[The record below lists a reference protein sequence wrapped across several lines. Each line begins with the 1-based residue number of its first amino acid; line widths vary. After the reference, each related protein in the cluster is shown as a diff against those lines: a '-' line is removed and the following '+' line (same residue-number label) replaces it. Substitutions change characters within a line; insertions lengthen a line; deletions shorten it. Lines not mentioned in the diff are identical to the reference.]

1 MACCAFDRDHGAA
14 VRQAVPVT
22 VHPTQAAH
30 QRRPGEFSICRS
42 SPHSLA
48 MERIEAPRAD
58 LPLLLYLACVTA
70 LLGLFASAFYGL
82 MQPTVIPNAG
92 MAGYKA
98 PGPANMF
105 LHKPDS
111 SAEAMERAAID
122 AARAEN
128 EDQGIEPLRAF
139 ASAEPA
145 PANSSGLNT
154 NGAALPHAKQAK
166 AKPKPKRVA
175 KQETVADP
183 WRSSWNSPWHSWEHE
198 RRRNS
203 RPGPTGGRHPLWAFR
218 DGFQYSH
225 QR

>member
-1 MACCAFDRDHGAA
+1 MAWCAFDRDHGLA
-14 VRQAVPVT
+14 VQQGMPVT
-22 VHPTQAAH
+22 VHATQAGH
-30 QRRPGEFSICRS
+30 QRRPGEFSACSI
-42 SPHSLA
+42 PHCLA
-48 MERIEAPRAD
+48 TERIEVPRAD

-82 MQPTVIPNAG
+82 TQPTIIPNAG
-92 MAGYKA
+92 LAGYKA
-98 PGPANMF
+98 PGPTNMF

-111 SAEAMERAAID
+111 SVEAMERAAID

-128 EDQGIEPLRAF
+128 EDQGIEPLHAF

-154 NGAALPHAKQAK
+154 NGAALPHAKKAK
-166 AKPKPKRVA
+166 AKPKRVA

-183 WRSSWNSPWHSWEHE
+183 WRASWNSPWHSWEHD

-203 RPGPTGGRHPLWAFR
+203 RPGPTGGRHPQWAFR
-218 DGFQYSH
+218 DGF
-225 QR
+225 

>member
-1 MACCAFDRDHGAA
+1 
-14 VRQAVPVT
+14 
-22 VHPTQAAH
+22 
-30 QRRPGEFSICRS
+30 
-42 SPHSLA
+42 
-48 MERIEAPRAD
+48 
-58 LPLLLYLACVTA
+58 
-70 LLGLFASAFYGL
+70 

-139 ASAEPA
+139 AAAEPA

-166 AKPKPKRVA
+166 ANPKPKPKPKPRRVA

-203 RPGPTGGRHPLWAFR
+203 SPGPTGGRHPLWAFR